1 MTTSTEGTRPRAYDP
16 TMRSEFGTSQK
27 TPSWD
32 LATERRI
39 DDGLT
44 LARAMGW
51 FSIGLGVA
59 EITAGRRLARALGM
73 KDRASMIQLYGAR
86 EIAQGIGILR
96 AQSPD
101 GWIMARIAGDFLD
114 LASLA
119 PGLSP
124 RNKKRNRVQAA
135 MLAVAG
141 ATALDVVCAYQLRE
155 QHRNPIREAAPQSGS
170 GGREGVN

>member
-1 MTTSTEGTRPRAYDP
+1 MTGSKEGNRPRAYDP
-16 TMRSEFGTSQK
+16 AMSGAVGTSRS
-27 TPSWD
+27 TPGWD

-59 EITAGRRLARALGM
+59 EIVGGRRIARGLGM
-73 KDRASMIQLYGAR
+73 SGRASTVRLYGAR
-86 EIAQGIGILR
+86 EIGQGIGILR
-96 AQSPD
+96 SQNPD
-101 GWIMARIAGDFLD
+101 GWMMARIAGDFLD

-124 RNKKRNRVQAA
+124 RNRRRERVQAA
-135 MLAVAG
+135 MLAIAG
-141 ATALDVVCAYQLRE
+141 ATAIDVLCAYQLLE
-155 QHRNPIREAAPQSGS
+155 QRRHRIREAAPRGGS
-170 GGREGVN
+170 GGRA